1 MRKINKVS
9 SAEQTENAQVDK
21 PFFLVSAVVILGMIL
36 LMVIFDEQTGALM
49 NDLYNFTAYN
59 FGWAYLAI
67 TLIFLFVI
75 LYIAFSKLGR
85 IRLGGPKARP
95 EFKTMTW
102 IAMFFCSGI
111 GTALMTW
118 ATKEWA
124 YYMQSPPF
132 DMASGSVMATEYAM
146 AYPIFHWGP
155 LGWVI
160 YSVLAFPIGYMYWNR
175 NMNTYHFAD
184 ACSGVIGKRNAKGL
198 LGKIINFTLIL
209 GLIGANGTSLGS
221 GTPMLSES
229 VCQLLGIP
237 HTFGVDIVVVCIWT
251 AIFTTSVT
259 LGLQKGIKI
268 LSDINV
274 IGVLT
279 LLAFILIVGPTSF
292 IINNYVNAHGI
303 MITDF
308 FRMSVYTDPIGQT
321 GFAQDWTVFYWAW
334 YYAYAPFMGA
344 FIARVSRGRTLREIA
359 ISTLGAGTIGAGIFH
374 GIMGGNAM
382 HQQLSG
388 SLDFIGILNEQGDAA
403 AIVASLRQLPLSLII
418 LIVFC
423 FCGFIFSAT
432 TIDSAAYSMAQTSC
446 KEIKQGQEP
455 PRYVRLTWA
464 LAMGAI
470 ALVVMNIGGMTP
482 IKTSS
487 LLVALPIMIFSALA
501 VISFFRWVREDKGK
515 ILAEIEE
522 DQALMEAEYRGEST
536 PAMEES
542 GE

>member
-1 MRKINKVS
+1 MK
-9 SAEQTENAQVDK
+9 
-21 PFFLVSAVVILGMIL
+21 
-36 LMVIFDEQTGALM
+36 
-49 NDLYNFTAYN
+49 
-59 FGWAYLAI
+59 
-67 TLIFLFVI
+67 
-75 LYIAFSKLGR
+75 GR
-85 IRLGGPKARP
+85 SR
-95 EFKTMTW
+95 
-102 IAMFFCSGI
+102 
-111 GTALMTW
+111 
-118 ATKEWA
+118 
-124 YYMQSPPF
+124 
-132 DMASGSVMATEYAM
+132 
-146 AYPIFHWGP
+146 
-155 LGWVI
+155 
-160 YSVLAFPIGYMYWNR
+160 
-175 NMNTYHFAD
+175 
-184 ACSGVIGKRNAKGL
+184 
-198 LGKIINFTLIL
+198 
-209 GLIGANGTSLGS
+209 
-221 GTPMLSES
+221 
-229 VCQLLGIP
+229 
-237 HTFGVDIVVVCIWT
+237 

-487 LLVALPIMIFSALA
+487 LLVALPIMIFSVLA

>member
-1 MRKINKVS
+1 MQKTNPAVS
-9 SAEQTENAQVDK
+9 PVKEKNAPVDK
-21 PFFLVSAVVILGMIL
+21 PFFLVSAVIIIAMII
-36 LMVIFDEQTGALM
+36 LMVVFDKQTGELM
-49 NDLYNFTAYN
+49 NIAYNFTAN
-59 FGWAYLAI
+59 SMGWAYLAI
-67 TLIFLFVI
+67 TLVFFFVMI
-75 LYIAFSKLGR
+75 WIAVSKIGR
-85 IRLGGPKARP
+85 LRLGGPKARP
-95 EFKTMTW
+95 EFATLTW

-124 YYMQSPPF
+124 YYMQTPPF
-132 DMASGSVMATEYAM
+132 DMTPDSVLATEYAM

-160 YSVLAFPIGYMYWNR
+160 YTILAFPIGYMYWNR
-175 NMNTYHFAD
+175 HQDTYHFAD
-184 ACSGVIGKRNAKGL
+184 ACSGVIGERNAKGL
-198 LGKIINFTLIL
+198 LGKFINFTLIL

-229 VCQLLGIP
+229 VCSLLGIP
-237 HTFGVDIVVVCIWT
+237 HTFGVDVVVVCIWT

-259 LGLQKGIKI
+259 LGLKKGIKI
-268 LSDINV
+268 LSNINV
-274 IGVLT
+274 AAVLA

-303 MITDF
+303 MLTEF
-308 FRMSVYTDPIGQT
+308 LRMSVYTDPIAKT
-321 GFAQDWTVFYWAW
+321 GFPQAWTVFYWAW

-344 FIARVSRGRTLREIA
+344 FIARVSRGRTLREIVVT
-359 ISTLGAGTIGAGIFH
+359 TLGAGTLGAGLFH

-382 HQQLSG
+382 NQQLTG
-388 SLDFIGILNEQGDAA
+388 QLDFIGILNEQGDAA
-403 AIVASLRQLPLSLII
+403 AIVASIRELPLAVVI
-418 LIVFC
+418 LVIFC

-446 KEIKQGQEP
+446 KEIKEGEEP

-487 LLVALPIMIFSALA
+487 LLVALPIMIFSVFA
-501 VISFFRWVREDKGK
+501 VISFFKWIKEDEHK
-515 ILAEIEE
+515 ILEDIKEDEAIMDAER
-522 DQALMEAEYRGEST
+522 AARRAAKG
-536 PAMEES
+536 
-542 GE
+542 